1 MCVHF
6 CIERKVSEVPCIPIV
21 SYISKG
27 SFKKNHTVYD
37 FFFSHPYDAH
47 TVLGQVGIMSS
58 PLRNS
63 GCGDGTGPYLEK
75 NNKI

>member
-1 MCVHF
+1 MCVHL
-6 CIERKVSEVPCIPIV
+6 CIERKVSELPCIHIA

-27 SFKKNHTVYD
+27 SFKKNQTV
-37 FFFSHPYDAH
+37 FFFFHPYDAH

-58 PLRNS
+58 PIRNS
-63 GCGDGTGPYLEK
+63 GCGNGTGSYLEK